1 MIRMWISYLSLKSL
15 LIFLRKLV
23 RLAFLLFLPSCHEQ
37 GNALFKQN
45 LAQYSIQYQD
55 DEISFILDDE
65 TSLDFEKWR
74 FHEGLGLFYFANRI
88 NRSIY
93 IYEIGKEE
101 PLLVVPIEREGPNGI
116 PQIEQVYVHNL
127 DSIFIL
133 SQYGDHV
140 VHLLD
145 REGERLDKF
154 VIRDRQKQELGGTS
168 GSQFGKNDFFFAD
181 NKLLLPV
188 GSLEE
193 LERSKKPD
201 AAFLIFDIKR
211 REKTFLLN
219 YPQKSRDYNF
229 FLYSGMS
236 FGGWNPSNGRYY
248 LSFPYDHNLY
258 YWSMENN
265 EIHSTNQINP
275 YVRLAEKGLEENG
288 QDYIEW
294 FMVYH
299 SWYDKMLINPTDGT
313 LWRTTLAGWN
323 IERDNRTYD
332 PETSRNSNGEKAWM
346 YTFVYDADGLLIGKV
361 NESLLLSPLLFHQGN
376 MFKMVPNP
384 DPETAEN
391 KVIFQRFNLVVG

>member
-1 MIRMWISYLSLKSL
+1 MIMILLSNRPAVFIVVWLVFSL
-15 LIFLRKLV
+15 LV
-23 RLAFLLFLPSCHEQ
+23 SSCHEQ
-37 GNALFKQN
+37 GNALFIQYVP
-45 LAQYSIQYQD
+45 QYSIQYQD
-55 DEISFILDDE
+55 EEISFILDDE

-74 FHEGLGLFYFANRI
+74 FHDGLGLFYFANRI

-116 PQIEQVYVHNL
+116 PQIEQVYVHNP
-127 DSIFIL
+127 DSIFVL

-140 VHLLD
+140 VHLLNQ
-145 REGERLDKF
+145 EGERMDKF
-154 VIRDRQKQELGGTS
+154 VIRNRQNQDLGGTS

-193 LERSKKPD
+193 TEKSKKSD
-201 AAFLIFDIKR
+201 AALLVFDIKS

-219 YPQKSRDYNF
+219 YPSKSHDYNF

-236 FGGWNPSNGRYY
+236 FGAWNPSNERYF
-248 LSFPYDHNLY
+248 LSFPYDHHVY

-275 YVRLAEKGLEENG
+275 NVRLAEKGLEENG

-299 SWYDKMLINPTDGT
+299 SWYDKMLVNPMDGT
-313 LWRTTLAGWN
+313 LWRTALAGWN
-323 IERDNRTYD
+323 IDRDNRTYN
-332 PETSRNSNGEKAWM
+332 PETSRNSNGERAWM
-346 YTFVYDADGLLIGKV
+346 YTFLYNADGLLTGKV
-361 NESLLLSPLLFHQGN
+361 NESLLLTPVLFHQGK
-376 MFKMVPNP
+376 MFKMVPNS

-391 KVIFQRFNLVVG
+391 KVIFRSFSLELAED